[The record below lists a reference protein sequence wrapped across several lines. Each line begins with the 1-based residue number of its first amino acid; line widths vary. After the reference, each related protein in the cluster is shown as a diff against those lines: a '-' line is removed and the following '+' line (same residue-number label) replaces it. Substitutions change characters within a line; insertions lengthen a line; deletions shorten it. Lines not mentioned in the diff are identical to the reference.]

1 MSLYARFLLQFFGLK
16 INISRKNFSSIAL
29 VLFLIFFLL
38 LFWAPWLD
46 DKEIHDRVLRERG
59 QRDGTIVPIE
69 KVIASEEALQEMI
82 EYSKAH
88 GVEDGILVCDYKV
101 MWFPFGRWVV
111 SCEGGYYVTFFGK
124 IIP

>member
-1 MSLYARFLLQFFGLK
+1 MK
-16 INISRKNFSSIAL
+16 INISRKNFSFITL

-38 LFWAPWLD
+38 LLWAPWLD
-46 DKEIHDRVLRERG
+46 DREIHDRILRERG
-59 QRDGTIVPIE
+59 WKDGTIVPIE

-82 EYSKAH
+82 EYSKSH

-101 MWFPFGRWVV
+101 VWFPFGRLVV

>member
-1 MSLYARFLLQFFGLK
+1 MSTVPPYCVIRLK
-16 INISRKNFSSIAL
+16 ISDVRIYPVKGRHWPRF
-29 VLFLIFFLL
+29 
-38 LFWAPWLD
+38 PWLD
-46 DKEIHDRVLRERG
+46 DREIHDRVLRERG
-59 QRDGTIVPIE
+59 WKDGTIVPIE

-82 EYSKAH
+82 EYSKSH

-101 MWFPFGRWVV
+101 VWFPFGRLVV